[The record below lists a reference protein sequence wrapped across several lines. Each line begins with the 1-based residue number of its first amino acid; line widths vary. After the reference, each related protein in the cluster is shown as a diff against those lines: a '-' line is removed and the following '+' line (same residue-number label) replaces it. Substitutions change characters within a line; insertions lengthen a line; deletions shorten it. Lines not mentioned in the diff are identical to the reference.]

1 MEDNQII
8 ELYWNR
14 NEKAIAETDKK
25 YGKYCD
31 YIAYNILQDKED
43 SREILNDT
51 YLKVWNSIPTERPNI
66 FKLFL
71 AKITRN
77 LSIHKYKKNT
87 AKKRNEYMEVVL
99 EELEECLPS
108 DNTIEKETE
117 YEELVEHLNNFL
129 KTIPTDKRKIFLD
142 RYWNL
147 SSIKDISSK
156 NKMKE
161 SNVKVTLHRLR
172 NELKDYLVKRGVV
185 I

>member
-1 MEDNQII
+1 MNKSNYIYKI
-8 ELYWNR
+8 NSVKTR
-14 NEKAIAETDKK
+14 SNESFSPGKINVFVGANNCGKTQMLKDILTYITGSKAQT
-25 YGKYCD
+25 
-31 YIAYNILQDKED
+31 
-43 SREILNDT
+43 
-51 YLKVWNSIPTERPNI
+51 
-66 FKLFL
+66 
-71 AKITRN
+71 
-77 LSIHKYKKNT
+77 
-87 AKKRNEYMEVVL
+87 VVL

-117 YEELVEHLNNFL
+117 YDELVEHLNNFL

-147 SSIKDISSK
+147 SSIKDISYK